1 MEIEDEFST
10 IATLFWAAGVWK
22 GRWKK
27 RGSRRR
33 GGSMSWKFRG
43 GSR

>member
-27 RGSRRR
+27 GQPQAWRKHILEVQR
-33 GGSMSWKFRG
+33 WK
-43 GSR
+43 